1 MERAAGEEEGKGKGI
16 VEGAAETEMNEGVN
30 RGEENDAE
38 DEKVAKATEI
48 VKRDLDALT
57 GGKEIEE
64 EGENDHGEDVP
75 EKDEKDINA
84 VEEKDVEPDEK
95 EEDECKGQSPQE
107 LSSIKV
113 KVNRFD
119 SHDVVDT
126 KMIRSRSLDEVDAK
140 VVNSSSS
147 VSLDETDAKKIKD
160 FFSKHQEDQN
170 RDHGNEVNVSHILV
184 DW

>member
-16 VEGAAETEMNEGVN
+16 VEGAETEMNEGVN

-75 EKDEKDINA
+75 EKDEKDIIA
-84 VEEKDVEPDEK
+84 VEGCNPF
-95 EEDECKGQSPQE
+95 CATRNLWLTSPPP
-107 LSSIKV
+107 V
-113 KVNRFD
+113 
-119 SHDVVDT
+119 
-126 KMIRSRSLDEVDAK
+126 
-140 VVNSSSS
+140 
-147 VSLDETDAKKIKD
+147 
-160 FFSKHQEDQN
+160 
-170 RDHGNEVNVSHILV
+170 
-184 DW
+184 